1 MKYFEI
7 KSYEI
12 LRKGY
17 MNNMFDDKCFSVG
30 LHAACMQAFFD
41 GCMTTSQFEEATE
54 VACLI
59 VEGKHDLCRLKA
71 RKLALLSGEST
82 NYGKENR

>member
-17 MNNMFDDKCFSVG
+17 MKDMFDDACFAVG
-30 LHAACMQAFFD
+30 LHAACVQAFFD
-41 GCMTTSQFEEATE
+41 GHMTKSQLDEATE
-54 VACLI
+54 VACQI

-71 RKLALLSGEST
+71 RKMALLNGEST
-82 NYGKENR
+82 ICGKENR

>member
-17 MNNMFDDKCFSVG
+17 MKDMFDDACFAVG
-30 LHAACMQAFFD
+30 LHAACVQAFFD
-41 GCMTTSQFEEATE
+41 GHMTKSQLDEATE
-54 VACLI
+54 VACQI
-59 VEGKHDLCRLKA
+59 VEGKHDLCLLKA
-71 RKLALLSGEST
+71 RVLALLSNEST
-82 NYGKENR
+82 ICGKENR

>member
-7 KSYEI
+7 ESYEI

-17 MNNMFDDKCFSVG
+17 MNDMFDDACFGVG

-41 GCMTTSQFEEATE
+41 GHMTKSQLDDATE
-54 VACLI
+54 VACQI

-71 RKLALLSGEST
+71 RKMALLSTEST
-82 NYGKENR
+82 ICGKENR